1 MQRVAKNDKHSY
13 ISEKTDTSYI
23 ELIAL
28 NYKLILTIYPPVPI
42 IFVLNIFINTLHIS
56 FYTIMLELKR
66 DINQQDL

>member
-1 MQRVAKNDKHSY
+1 MQFPASNDKNSY

-28 NYKLILTIYPPVPI
+28 NYKLILTIYPPVLI